1 MHNELVLRGEVV
13 GPAAIVQVSVE
24 VDGRTYLAARG
35 LPRSGQGSHGW
46 DLHLDTQGWAP
57 GRRVIRVAARDAT
70 GAEVATEGEVDVR
83 PYGPPEYSD
92 AGHRAA
98 IAAGR
103 TSMWCETPWLDGS
116 AKLVAPFWIEGWA
129 WCEAGVE
136 EVTVYVDGIFWVRA
150 QHGFAR
156 PQLRER
162 LGESVAGGAGF
173 AATIDPAECP
183 PGWHTITVVATG
195 ADGPAVGM
203 GGLIECRPRADA
215 LNKGHG
221 PAITP
226 TLVADRYVPEAHV
239 GYSFEPE
246 HHARYRWAALLAPGR
261 RVLDAGSGTGF
272 GTEILARAGAG
283 RADGFDVNL
292 EVVEHARERAGDAAD
307 FAVGDLNRIP
317 YGDDAFDLVTCFEAI
332 EHVEDPF
339 RALSELRRVLA
350 PGGVLLVSTPNRGVY
365 DENNPHHLHELSSE
379 EFERAVRERFAYVR
393 ILRQQTHATSLL
405 AGDETALLADSAV
418 PLELD
423 VRKITRC
430 ALGDELYTVAAAS
443 GQPLPDLPELAVL
456 GSAVD
461 LSARLREVEA
471 WKQRALLAESAAA
484 SERVAAREARALAQR
499 ELGDERRAPAS
510 TEADA

>member
-1 MHNELVLRGEVV
+1 M
-13 GPAAIVQVSVE
+13 
-24 VDGRTYLAARG
+24 
-35 LPRSGQGSHGW
+35 
-46 DLHLDTQGWAP
+46 
-57 GRRVIRVAARDAT
+57 
-70 GAEVATEGEVDVR
+70 
-83 PYGPPEYSD
+83 
-92 AGHRAA
+92 
-98 IAAGR
+98 
-103 TSMWCETPWLDGS
+103 
-116 AKLVAPFWIEGWA
+116 
-129 WCEAGVE
+129 
-136 EVTVYVDGIFWVRA
+136 
-150 QHGFAR
+150 
-156 PQLRER
+156 
-162 LGESVAGGAGF
+162 
-173 AATIDPAECP
+173 
-183 PGWHTITVVATG
+183 
-195 ADGPAVGM
+195 
-203 GGLIECRPRADA
+203 
-215 LNKGHG
+215 
-221 PAITP
+221 
-226 TLVADRYVPEAHV
+226 ADRYVPEAHV